1 MNFIGKLLGIKPEKV
16 VDSVGNVLDN
26 LITNKEELAAAK
38 LAVQQEANRHLEA
51 ISTAAENME
60 KAYLA
65 DIDSARKMQA
75 VALGQDDKFSKRY
88 VYYLS
93 SFVIVSATAFG
104 ILLFYV
110 DFPESNRRLV
120 EMFAD
125 IYLFAG
131 AIMVLQFFF
140 GSSKGSQD
148 KDVLLKQM
156 KP

>member
-1 MNFIGKLLGIKPEKV
+1 MNFIGKLLGIKPKEV
-16 VDSVGNVLDN
+16 IDSVGGVLDN
-26 LITNKEELAAAK
+26 LITNKEEREAAK
-38 LAVQQEANRHLEA
+38 LAVQQETNRHLEA
-51 ISTAAENME
+51 IAAAAQEREN
-60 KAYLA
+60 AYLQ
-65 DIDSARKMQA
+65 DIDSARKMQTA
-75 VALGQDDKFSKRY
+75 ALQQEDKFSKRY

-104 ILLFYV
+104 LLLFFV

-156 KP
+156 KS

>member
-38 LAVQQEANRHLEA
+38 LAVRQEANRHLEA

>member
-1 MNFIGKLLGIKPEKV
+1 MNFIGKLLGIKPKEV
-16 VDSVGNVLDN
+16 IDSVGNVLDN
-26 LITNKEELAAAK
+26 LITNKEEREAAK
-38 LAVQQEANRHLEA
+38 LAVQQETHRHLEA
-51 ISTAAENME
+51 ISKSAEEME
-60 KAYLA
+60 KAYLQ
-65 DIDSARKMQA
+65 DIDSARKMQMA
-75 VALGQDDKFSKRY
+75 ALQQEDKFSKRY

-104 ILLFYV
+104 LLLFFV

-156 KP
+156 KA

>member
-1 MNFIGKLLGIKPEKV
+1 M

-26 LITNKEELAAAK
+26 LITNKEERDAAK
-38 LAVQQEANRHLEA
+38 LAVQQEAHRHLEA
-51 ISTAAENME
+51 IAKAADDME
-60 KAYLA
+60 RAYLA
-65 DIDSARKMQA
+65 DIDSARKMQTA
-75 VALGQDDKFSKRY
+75 ALQQEDKFSKRY

-104 ILLFYV
+104 LLLFFV